1 MNESAAMA
9 AERQTQESMGG
20 KTIETEFVDE
30 SERGFKYDP
39 ASVYYKDRYMV
50 V

>member
-1 MNESAAMA
+1 
-9 AERQTQESMGG
+9 MGG